1 MICQKAFLRRM
12 VLEGEEGN
20 LVKVVV
26 EILEREKEQTGKAA
40 IKSPTHEVYARGRES
55 RTDLLKKCSNL
66 IFQTET
72 WLMGL
77 FSGKTE

>member
-1 MICQKAFLRRM
+1 MICQKVFLRRM

-26 EILEREKEQTGKAA
+26 EILERGKEQTDRTA
-40 IKSPTHEVYARGRES
+40 IKSPTHEVYAKGRES
-55 RTDLLKKCSNL
+55 ITVLLKNTLTSFKQKLSL
-66 IFQTET
+66 WT
-72 WLMGL
+72 L